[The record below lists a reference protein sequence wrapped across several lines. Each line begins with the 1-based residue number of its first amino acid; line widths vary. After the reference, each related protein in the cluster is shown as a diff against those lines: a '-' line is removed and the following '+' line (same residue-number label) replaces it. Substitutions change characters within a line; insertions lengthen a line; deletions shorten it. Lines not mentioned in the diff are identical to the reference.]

1 MAGVSGVGGSSSDSR
16 KLFALA
22 VWTLWRREL
31 VRFWREKARVFG
43 FVGSPL
49 VFWLLIGSGFGN
61 LRFFFP
67 GALALTVMFSAIFS
81 TMSLIEDRREGF
93 LLSMLVSPAPRN
105 ALVLGKTLGSGT
117 LAWIQGLMFLAFT
130 PLAGIPVSPVSLAAT
145 GTVIFLIAMTLTL
158 LGFSLAWR
166 LESAQG
172 FHALIN
178 LLLVPLWMISG
189 SLFSMEQAHGWIR
202 VVMRVNP
209 LTYEVAAL
217 RQVLDPAAAPSEPG
231 LRLSLGVTVSC
242 AMALLALATVSVR
255 RRPGESTA

>member
-1 MAGVSGVGGSSSDSR
+1 MPGR
-16 KLFALA
+16 NFWLP

-31 VRFWREKARVFG
+31 LRFWREKARVFG

-49 VFWLLIGSGFGN
+49 VFWLLIGSGFGD

-117 LAWIQGLMFLAFT
+117 LAWIQGLIFLAFS
-130 PLAGIPVSPVSLAAT
+130 PLAGISFTATSLAAT
-145 GTVIFLIAMTLTL
+145 AMVIFLIAMTLTL

-166 LESAQG
+166 MDSAQG

-178 LLLVPLWMISG
+178 LLLVPLWMVSG
-189 SLFSMEQAHGWIR
+189 SLFTMQQAHGWIR
-202 VVMRVNP
+202 AVMTVNP
-209 LTYEVAAL
+209 LTYEMAAL
-217 RQVLDPAAAPSEPG
+217 RHALDPSSAPPRPD
-231 LRLSLGVTVSC
+231 LRLSLLVTVSC
-242 AMALLALATVSVR
+242 AAVLLALATMAVR
-255 RRPGESTA
+255 RRPTQSTA